1 MHRNAFRVIKV
12 RKNASTIYNLQYFII
27 YWSGLLE
34 WPITLS
40 SFIKRQQA
48 HPFWKHVPD
57 TLCPQIEHKQFSS
70 CFSVPVM
77 VLAVRFLSLA
87 FAYNQY
93 VNTETPATISIKL
106 NSTDLNVKNT
116 TPMIIKA
123 IPRKRIHLSGP
134 ELFPLLLA
142 YLLFSGFGSMAI
154 LLSSEL
160 VLSPLLLS
168 LLLLVNFL

>member
-1 MHRNAFRVIKV
+1 M
-12 RKNASTIYNLQYFII
+12 
-27 YWSGLLE
+27 
-34 WPITLS
+34 
-40 SFIKRQQA
+40 
-48 HPFWKHVPD
+48 
-57 TLCPQIEHKQFSS
+57 
-70 CFSVPVM
+70 
-77 VLAVRFLSLA
+77 RFLGLA

-134 ELFPLLLA
+134 ELSPLLLS
-142 YLLFSGFGSMAI
+142 YLLFPGFGSTAI

-160 VLSPLLLS
+160 VLLPLLLS